1 VSVRSVIAFALMLSP
16 LGVLGMLGGT
26 GSLAQEVTPAPARP
40 PSFDRVPTEAEDAA
54 LYHTVIRI
62 INDDLQLPVGGVT
75 IETLDAAT
83 FDQVLEN
90 QRLRTEDRVEL
101 EGAIGVALG
110 SRILIRAD
118 QIAQMTIAARAQ
130 LYAHELTHAA
140 QARLG
145 NGAPRVTWLV
155 EGHAD
160 WVAFQVSERLGH
172 RAYAASR
179 DRVRRR
185 VRAAPLPRAKF
196 PMLSDLETSERWHR
210 LTNQAGWAA
219 TYGQALLA
227 VDQLVER
234 YSAATL
240 REYIGRSNES
250 DRRLRAIDSRSA
262 FAGVFAQRDWN
273 AVFPV
278 EYRQFVTEFR
288 SYLETLH

>member
-1 VSVRSVIAFALMLSP
+1 VSARSAIALALMLS
-16 LGVLGMLGGT
+16 LLAALSVLGGT

-54 LYHTVIRI
+54 LYYTVIRI
-62 INDDLQLPVGGVT
+62 INDDLQLPVVGVT
-75 IETLDAAT
+75 METLDAAT

-90 QRLRTEDRVEL
+90 QRLGAADRVEL
-101 EGAIGVALG
+101 EGAIGVVLG
-110 SRILIRAD
+110 SRILVRAD
-118 QIAQMTIAARAQ
+118 EIAQMTIAARAQ

-140 QARLG
+140 QVRLG
-145 NGAPRVTWLV
+145 NGSPRLTWLV

-172 RAYAASR
+172 R
-179 DRVRRR
+179 
-185 VRAAPLPRAKF
+185 
-196 PMLSDLETSERWHR
+196 
-210 LTNQAGWAA
+210 
-219 TYGQALLA
+219 
-227 VDQLVER
+227 LVER

-240 REYIGRSNES
+240 REYIRRSNES

-278 EYRQFVTEFR
+278 EYREFVAEFR
-288 SYLETLH
+288 GYLETLR